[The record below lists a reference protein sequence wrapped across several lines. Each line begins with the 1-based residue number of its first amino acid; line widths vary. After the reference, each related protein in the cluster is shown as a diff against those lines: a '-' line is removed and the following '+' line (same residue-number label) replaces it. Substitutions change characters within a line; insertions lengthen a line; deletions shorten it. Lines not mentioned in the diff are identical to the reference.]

1 MDMEPV
7 YKKIPVD
14 PVLTKRARLL
24 ALAGDET
31 RIRIL
36 CFLFKYEEGC
46 VSDIAES
53 LDVSINT
60 VSHHLRMMKDVGLV
74 ESERMGVNVCYR
86 IVMDDF
92 VKNLEKAVCVGM
104 D

>member
-1 MDMEPV
+1 MMQRTPV
-7 YKKIPVD
+7 YKKISID
-14 PVLTKRARLL
+14 DVLLKRVRLL
-24 ALAGDET
+24 SLAGDET

-36 CFLFKYEEGC
+36 CFLFEYEEGC

-74 ESERMGVNVCYR
+74 ESERMGVNICYK
-86 IVMDDF
+86 IVRDEF
-92 VKNLEKAVCVGM
+92 VKNLERTICE
-104 D
+104 

>member
-1 MDMEPV
+1 MSQRTPV
-7 YKKIPVD
+7 YKKIPID
-14 PVLTKRARLL
+14 DVLLKRVRLL
-24 ALAGDET
+24 SLAGDET

-36 CFLFKYEEGC
+36 CFLFEYEEGC

-74 ESERMGVNVCYR
+74 ESERMGVNICYK
-86 IVMDDF
+86 IVRDEF
-92 VKNLEKAVCVGM
+92 VKNLERAICK
-104 D
+104 